1 MTRENSRRCTE
12 LLRSEAIPSKGIGV
26 VMTATNP
33 TKPIPVS
40 ILTGFLG
47 AGKTTLLNYILKQQH
62 KYKFAV
68 IINEV
73 GKIGVDGQ
81 LVETQKEEVVEMS
94 NGCLCCTVRKDLV
107 KGVQNLLKKGGFDYL
122 LIETTGIAE
131 PGPIAQTFLNIPQL
145 QQLVRMDSI
154 ITVVDSE
161 QILKQL
167 KETETAREQITM
179 ADFLLLNKTDLVD
192 EGALAKVEEEIRTLN
207 AQATIFRT
215 SQSQANLSELLDMHA
230 FDVDQKLAVDPKF
243 LDELSQRHHHEIN
256 SISFEFD
263 KPFSIE
269 ALELFVQ
276 EMSDREKIYR
286 SKGFLWIK
294 DNPRRAVFHGVNN
307 RFTLM
312 WDKLWEKG
320 QARSS
325 QLVFI
330 GKQLQEERLRAELE
344 KCVVR

>member
-1 MTRENSRRCTE
+1 MTQQ
-12 LLRSEAIPSKGIGV
+12 
-26 VMTATNP
+26 
-33 TKPIPVS
+33 KPIPVS

-62 KYKFAV
+62 GYKFAV

-81 LVETQKEEVVEMS
+81 LVERQQEEIVEMS

-107 KGVQNLLKKGGFDYL
+107 RGVQNLLKKGGFDYL

-154 ITVVDSE
+154 ITVVDAE
-161 QILKQL
+161 QIGKQL
-167 KETETAREQITM
+167 AEIETAVEQVRM
-179 ADFLLLNKTDLVD
+179 ADFLLLNKTDLV
-192 EGALAKVEEEIRTLN
+192 GAETLEQVEASLRELNPHATL
-207 AQATIFRT
+207 FRT
-215 SQSQANLSELLDMHA
+215 SQSEVNLKELLDMHA
-230 FDVDQKLAVDPKF
+230 FDVDQKLTVDPKF

-256 SISFEFD
+256 SLSFEFD
-263 KPFSIE
+263 RPFSVE

-276 EMSDREKIYR
+276 ELSDREKIYR

-307 RFTLM
+307 RFTLL
-312 WDKLWEKG
+312 WDRLWQKDEP
-320 QARSS
+320 RSS

-330 GKQLQEERLRAELE
+330 GKELEEARLRPHLE
-344 KCVVR
+344 QCIVK